1 MAKEY
6 TSKDIK
12 ELTQLEHL
20 RKNPGMYIGLT
31 DTPTHLLYEVLDNA
45 LDEANM
51 GYASLVLVKIDEKNG
66 IYTVADNG
74 RGIPFEDDAIVKIA
88 TKMFSGGKFEKGED
102 SAYGAAIGLHG
113 IGLFAVSGL
122 SEYLKITVYR
132 DGKKAYY
139 KFVDAEVKEH
149 KLEDFDC
156 SKKPAST
163 VIEFKPSKKYF
174 ESILVDSNA
183 IKTRLQL
190 ASVHIDN
197 LRLIYINGDTK
208 EVIKMTMDDYLECNY
223 WKSCVKETRTPLF
236 EVFKKVKGES
246 VSIKFGWDLSS
257 YSQPVYGGS
266 VNLLPVNGGTHINKT
281 YLLLKSV
288 FANIA
293 KKDKLNYNENDYK
306 IGLRIYTA
314 IQLYHPGYDSQTK
327 KVLNNRSSELDH
339 LYKDLDKEI
348 EKKLREDNELFQ
360 KLIYFIDSYRQSLN
374 TRGKI
379 IKSQKGQVT
388 RFTQFVDSKLKDC
401 SSSDVSKCE
410 LYICEGD
417 SASGGLIQ
425 CRNPKYHAILGLK
438 GKIPNLALGRK
449 DFLKNKELCELINTM
464 GCGVGNDFD
473 INSLRYNTIIIST
486 DGDDDGDHIA
496 TLIIT
501 ALLKVIPDLF
511 HYHKIYRAIMPLYG
525 VKKYQ
530 GKFLPFYS
538 YDEMQEFKKK
548 NPKIQITRYK
558 GLGEMNPSELAE
570 CLLNPQVRK
579 LEPIA
584 DCDAK
589 EAEEI
594 FKMMSDA
601 EIKRDMLG
609 ANQEEE

>member
-1 MAKEY
+1 MANEY

-51 GYASLVLVKIDEKNG
+51 GYATLVLVKIDERNG
-66 IYTVADNG
+66 VYTVADNG
-74 RGIPFEDDAIVKIA
+74 RGIPFQDDAIVKIA
-88 TKMFSGGKFEKGED
+88 TKMFSGGKFEKGEN

-139 KFVDAEVKEH
+139 KFVDAEVKDF
-149 KLEDFDC
+149 KIEDFDC

-174 ESILVDSNA
+174 ETVLVDVNA

-197 LRLIYINGDTK
+197 LRLIYMNAEVK
-208 EVIKMTMDDYLECNY
+208 EVIKMTMNEYLEHNY
-223 WKSCVKETRTPLF
+223 WKNCAKETRTPLY
-236 EVFKKVKGES
+236 EVSRKIKGES
-246 VSIKFGWDLSS
+246 VDIKFGWDMSS
-257 YSQPVYGGS
+257 YSQPIGGGS

-281 YLLLKSV
+281 YNLIKGV

-293 KKDKLNYNENDYK
+293 KKDKLNYNENDYR
-306 IGLRIYTA
+306 IGLRVYTS

-348 EKKLREDNELFQ
+348 EKKLREDDELFQ
-360 KLIYFIDSYRQSLN
+360 RLIYFIDSYRQSLN
-374 TRGKI
+374 TKGKI

-388 RFTQFVDSKLKDC
+388 RFTQSIDSKLMDC
-401 SSSDVSKCE
+401 SSADVSKCE
-410 LYICEGD
+410 LFITEGD
-417 SASGGLIQ
+417 SASGGLIPV
-425 CRNPKYHAILGLK
+425 RNPKYHAILGLK
-438 GKIPNLALGRK
+438 GKIPNLTMGNK
-449 DFLKNKELCELINTM
+449 DFLKNKELCELINAM

-473 INSLRYNTIIIST
+473 INSLRYNCICVAT
-486 DGDDDGDHIA
+486 DADADGDHIA
-496 TLIIT
+496 CLVVV
-501 ALLKVIPDLF
+501 ALLKIVPQLF
-511 HYHKIYRAIMPLYG
+511 HYHKIYRVIMPLYG
-525 VKKYQ
+525 VKKWQ

-538 YDEMQEFKKK
+538 EQDMIDFHQK
-548 NPKIQITRYK
+548 NPKVQITRYK
-558 GLGEMNPSELAE
+558 GLGEMNPEDLAVCMLDPNIRRLQE
-570 CLLNPQVRK
+570 
-579 LEPIA
+579 IS
-584 DCDAK
+584 DCDDL
-589 EAEEI
+589 EASEI

-601 EIKRDMLG
+601 ETKREMID
-609 ANQEEE
+609 EEE